1 MTGDLL
7 KAALEFA
14 QSIQGRPFKDRCLM
28 FKAVPGGDRV
38 EEYASGTKIG
48 DFRDLLKHQ
57 RQNLFCL

>member
-28 FKAVPGGDRV
+28 FTAVPGADRV

-57 RQNLFCL
+57 